1 MFQNIKW
8 TVFEKL
14 TPVRPVLKPS
24 LHSSVPPECSAE
36 LVVVHLRFTL
46 PRPPQ
51 AGHLVWVLDDKLS
64 VVSLP
69 GDDIMVLLF
78 PEQLQNEVPQLD
90 LPGARARLWLVGPL
104 WEGKPW
110 RWKRGVQMDD
120 RDKEKSC
127 VWVMLLVICMWL
139 TMIPLKPLI
148 VDWTGLRPFCC
159 QGQHHNS
166 CKLLLFKLIPLRI
179 LNYEHNRW
187 QRNCAKLRE
196 GNIWERI

>member
-1 MFQNIKW
+1 MLQNIKW

-24 LHSSVPPECSAE
+24 LHSLVPPECSAE

-110 RWKRGVQMDD
+110 GERERRSDGWSWQGKVLCL
-120 RDKEKSC
+120 SH
-127 VWVMLLVICMWL
+127 VIGDLHVINYDPSEAFNCRL
-139 TMIPLKPLI
+139 
-148 VDWTGLRPFCC
+148 DWTAAI
-159 QGQHHNS
+159 
-166 CKLLLFKLIPLRI
+166 LLPGSTSQQL
-179 LNYEHNRW
+179 
-187 QRNCAKLRE
+187 
-196 GNIWERI
+196 